1 VITGQTIVE
10 LRGDDPARLDAAL
23 AELAGAI
30 EIGDDPPP
38 ATPLVI
44 ERIGF

>member
-1 VITGQTIVE
+1 VPIV
-10 LRGDDPARLDAAL
+10 ARLIRAGSAAQ

-38 ATPLVI
+38 ARPLVL

>member
-1 VITGQTIVE
+1 MVTGQPIVE
-10 LRGDDPARLDAAL
+10 LRGDDPARLEAAQ

-38 ATPLVI
+38 ASPLI
-44 ERIGF
+44 LGRIGW